1 MRSVNTCTRL
11 TTRRDPSWTSI
22 TVIMDSGPRGGGF
35 AQQWDD
41 AMWLSHGAVW
51 VFSLFPRRVGRC
63 ELEARWLLFR
73 CHPGCALAL
82 HWLRQIK
89 KQIKQLLNHLQSGR
103 GMRTPAHPRS
113 TYDAETR
120 SWTRVS
126 FQVKHTNSLNCT
138 RWTHNVFWS
147 LCTACPQWP
156 PRTERPDQGTLIHRV
171 SVWQTG
177 GGQRNNCAINPQH
190 IRKGRHYSSGDIL
203 IPQPSTTL
211 NYWEAIFFPS
221 KREQGI

>member
-89 KQIKQLLNHLQSGR
+89 KQLKHQTTSKSSAERERHEDACTSAVHLRRRDTILDACVLPGKTHKQPQLHTLNSQCILKSLYCLSSMATTYREARSGNINPP
-103 GMRTPAHPRS
+103 G
-113 TYDAETR
+113 
-120 SWTRVS
+120 
-126 FQVKHTNSLNCT
+126 FCLTN
-138 RWTHNVFWS
+138 
-147 LCTACPQWP
+147 
-156 PRTERPDQGTLIHRV
+156 
-171 SVWQTG
+171 G
-177 GGQRNNCAINPQH
+177 GGGAE
-190 IRKGRHYSSGDIL
+190 K
-203 IPQPSTTL
+203 
-211 NYWEAIFFPS
+211 
-221 KREQGI
+221 